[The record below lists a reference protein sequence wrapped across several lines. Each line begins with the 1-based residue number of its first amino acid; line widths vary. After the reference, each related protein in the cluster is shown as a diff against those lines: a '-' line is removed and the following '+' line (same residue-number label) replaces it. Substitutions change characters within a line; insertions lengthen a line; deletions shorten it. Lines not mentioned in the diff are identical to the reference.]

1 MTTSPP
7 SPVRPVSVL
16 VVEDEPDIRALLV
29 MNLRREGYQVAEAAD
44 ATTALNLARAERPSV
59 VLLDLMLPDM
69 PGTEVCNRLRADR
82 RTEDAYVIMVTA
94 RDEDADRVAGFE
106 VGADDY
112 VTKPFN
118 LRELLL
124 RVRAGARR
132 VTPPVVDE
140 SPPLEIGL
148 VRIEQG
154 SHRAFVSG
162 EELQLTATEYRLL
175 VFLAQQA
182 GKLCSRGD
190 LLEKVWDMPPSL
202 NTRTVDTHIK
212 RLRQKLA
219 AAADYVETV
228 RGAGYRFRTAD
239 SVTTELRMQQVGP
252 TGFSLPAGVS
262 SVEQTLDQEYPVD
275 VTLHGVIPHMHTLGQ
290 SYRSEI
296 RDGATTT
303 CLTGA
308 DHWDFGHQALYLY
321 EEPVVWP
328 QVSQMYN
335 TCSYD
340 NDTEDDVVFGEGTN
354 QEMCFFLY
362 YYSY

>member
-7 SPVRPVSVL
+7 SATRPMSVL

-44 ATTALNLARAERPSV
+44 ATSALNLARSERPSV

-82 RTEDAYVIMVTA
+82 RTEDAYIIMVTA

-162 EELQLTATEYRLL
+162 DELQLTATEYRLL

-190 LLEKVWDMPPSL
+190 LLEKYG
-202 NTRTVDTHIK
+202 TC
-212 RLRQKLA
+212 RLR
-219 AAADYVETV
+219 
-228 RGAGYRFRTAD
+228 
-239 SVTTELRMQQVGP
+239 
-252 TGFSLPAGVS
+252 
-262 SVEQTLDQEYPVD
+262 
-275 VTLHGVIPHMHTLGQ
+275 
-290 SYRSEI
+290 
-296 RDGATTT
+296 
-303 CLTGA
+303 
-308 DHWDFGHQALYLY
+308 
-321 EEPVVWP
+321 
-328 QVSQMYN
+328 
-335 TCSYD
+335 
-340 NDTEDDVVFGEGTN
+340 
-354 QEMCFFLY
+354 
-362 YYSY
+362 